1 LQVAAA
7 SADGIIES
15 TELKPDK
22 TGLLPF
28 FLTVQFHPERL
39 ADRYPEH
46 QAIFNAFAIA
56 CTTDT

>member
-1 LQVAAA
+1 V
-7 SADGIIES
+7 ES
-15 TELKPDK
+15 TELKLDK
-22 TGLLPF
+22 AGLLPF

-46 QAIFNAFAIA
+46 RAIFNAFAIA